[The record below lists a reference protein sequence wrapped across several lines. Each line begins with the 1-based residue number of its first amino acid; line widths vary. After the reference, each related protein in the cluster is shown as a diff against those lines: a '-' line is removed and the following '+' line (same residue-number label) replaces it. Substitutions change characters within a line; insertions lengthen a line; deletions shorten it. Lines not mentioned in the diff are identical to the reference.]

1 LVVALVPPVPV
12 VPALPDDDVPALPE
26 EEVPALPEDDV
37 PAVPDDDVPALPGEE
52 VPAVPGEAVPP
63 APVPDVPAVPVFE
76 DSAGAQPDEAIAC
89 AAVTN
94 KATTNRF
101 RIPRKL
107 SRSGSRT
114 TPGGVPAL

>member
-1 LVVALVPPVPV
+1 VLVVALVPPVPV
-12 VPALPDDDVPALPE
+12 VPAVPDDDVPAVPE
-26 EEVPALPEDDV
+26 EEVPALPEE
-37 PAVPDDDVPALPGEE
+37 A
-52 VPAVPGEAVPP
+52 VPAVPGDVVPP

-94 KATTNRF
+94 KATRNSC

-107 SRSGSRT
+107 SRSGSATVRA
-114 TPGGVPAL
+114 GVPAL